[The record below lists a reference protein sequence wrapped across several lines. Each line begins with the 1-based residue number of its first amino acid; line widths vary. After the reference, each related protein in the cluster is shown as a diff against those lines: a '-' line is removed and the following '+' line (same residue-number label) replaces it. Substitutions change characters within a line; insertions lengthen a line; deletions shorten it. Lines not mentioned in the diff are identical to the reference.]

1 MALFPRPLLT
11 NGATHPAQ
19 QFRMMVRDLANGAE
33 GITQG
38 DDLKVT
44 QRSTPGPGV
53 TVGDGSGVIRGRAN
67 AFQGHYSICNIGS
80 VNVDIAATGAGAGR
94 SDMVIARVED
104 PEYEG
109 DLDPQV
115 DEIAYFQVISN
126 VSSSATTIP
135 DGRTGIPL
143 ARIDI
148 PASTSTITNAMIT
161 DLRRVANPRRQRSLL
176 TQSPAGISTGIGS
189 SLTYSYFS
197 TAAGWNIAVP
207 DWATK
212 VIIKID
218 VSPIRYD
225 LGNFWGQISA
235 TFGSSLATQPIFLD
249 DNQGTGARRI
259 PAIIADTLTLPS
271 SYRSTTQLLR
281 VRAAGL
287 TAGQAGRIYV
297 DSGTTLAA
305 DVQFEEAPR

>member
-1 MALFPRPLLT
+1 MSLFPAPILT
-11 NGATHPAQ
+11 NGATHSAQ
-19 QFRMMVRDLANGAE
+19 QFRMLVRDLANGAE

-44 QRSTPGPGV
+44 QRSTPGGGV
-53 TVGDGSGVIRGRAN
+53 LVGDGSGVVKGRAN
-67 AFQGHYSICNIGS
+67 VFQGHYAACNIGA
-80 VNVDIAATGAGAGR
+80 VDVPIAATGSGGGR
-94 SDMVIARVED
+94 SDMVILRIED

-109 DLDPQV
+109 SLNPAT
-115 DEIAYFQVISN
+115 DEIAYFQVISG

-148 PASTSTITNAMIT
+148 PVSTSTITDAMIT
-161 DLRRVANPRRQRSLL
+161 DLRSCANARRRRSVF
-176 TQSPAGISTGIGS
+176 TQSPGSMSTGIGS
-189 SLTYSYFS
+189 SLSYSYFS
-197 TAAGWNIAVP
+197 TAAGWNISIP

-212 VIIKID
+212 AIVKID

-225 LGNFWGQISA
+225 LGNFFGKIGA
-235 TFGSSLATQPIFLD
+235 TFGASLTTQDVTLD
-249 DNQGTGARRI
+249 DNQGSGVRRI
-259 PAIIADTLTLPS
+259 PAIIGDTLTVPAT
-271 SYRSTTQLLR
+271 YRGATQLLR

-287 TAGQAGRIYV
+287 TSGQAARIYV
-297 DSGTTLAA
+297 DSGTTLIA

>member
-1 MALFPRPLLT
+1 MAFFPAPILT
-11 NGATHPAQ
+11 NGATHSAQ
-19 QFRMMVRDLANGAE
+19 QFRMMVRDLAADAE

-44 QRSTPGPGV
+44 QRSTPGGGV
-53 TVGDGSGVIRGRAN
+53 TVGDGSGVVKGRAN
-67 AFQGHYSICNIGS
+67 PFQGSYSVCNIGS

-94 SDMVIARVED
+94 SDMLIVRVED

-109 DLDPQV
+109 SLDPQV
-115 DEIAYFQVISN
+115 DEIVYFEVISN
-126 VSSSATTIP
+126 VSSAATTIP

-148 PASTSTITNAMIT
+148 PANTSTITNAMIV
-161 DLRRVANPRRQRSLL
+161 DLRKVANPRKDRLL
-176 TQSPAGISTGIGS
+176 VTQSPASISTGIGS
-189 SLTYSYFS
+189 STSYSYFS
-197 TAAGWNIAVP
+197 TAAGWNIAIP

-212 VIIKID
+212 AIIKID
-218 VSPIRYD
+218 VSPVRYD

-235 TFGSSLATQPIFLD
+235 TLGSSLSVQPTLLD
-249 DNQGTGARRI
+249 DNQGSGVRRI
-259 PAIIADTLTLPS
+259 AAVLADTLTIPS
-271 SYRSTTQLLR
+271 SYRGTTQLLR

-287 TAGQAGRIYV
+287 NAGQAARIYV
-297 DSGTTLAA
+297 DSGTTLVA

>member
-1 MALFPRPLLT
+1 MALFPRPILVD
-11 NGATHPAQ
+11 GATHSAQ
-19 QFRMMVRDLANGAE
+19 QFRMLVRDLANGSE

-44 QRSTPGPGV
+44 QRATPGGGV
-53 TVGDGSGVIRGRAN
+53 LVADGSAVVRGRVQS
-67 AFQGHYSICNIGS
+67 FQGSYAACNIGA
-80 VNVDIAATGAGAGR
+80 VDVPIAATGGSTR
-94 SDMVIARVED
+94 SDMVILRVED

-109 DLDPQV
+109 TLNPET

-126 VSSSATTIP
+126 VSSSATAIP

-148 PASTSTITNAMIT
+148 PASTSTITDAMIT
-161 DLRRVANPRRQRSLL
+161 DLRSCANPRRRRSVF
-176 TQSPAGISTGIGS
+176 TQSPSALSTAIGS
-189 SLTYSYFS
+189 STTYSYFS
-197 TAAGWNIAVP
+197 TAAGWNIAIP

-212 VIIKID
+212 AIIKID

-235 TFGSSLATQPIFLD
+235 TYGASLATQAIVLD
-249 DNQGTGARRI
+249 DNQGSGARRI
-259 PAIIADTLTLPS
+259 PAIIADTLTIPS
-271 SYRSTTQLLR
+271 AYRGTTQLLR
-281 VRAAGL
+281 VRAAAL
-287 TAGQAGRIYV
+287 STGQAGRIYV
-297 DSGTTLAA
+297 DTGTTLAA

>member
-1 MALFPRPLLT
+1 MALFPRPILT
-11 NGATHPAQ
+11 NGATHSAQ
-19 QFRMMVRDLANGAE
+19 QFRMLVRDLANGSE

-44 QRSTPGPGV
+44 QRSTPGGGV

-67 AFQGHYSICNIGS
+67 TFQGHYSVCNIGA

-94 SDMVIARVED
+94 SDMLIVRVED

-109 DLDPQV
+109 TLDPQV
-115 DEIAYFQVISN
+115 DQITYFQVISN

-148 PASTSTITNAMIT
+148 PANTSTITDAMIT

-176 TQSPAGISTGIGS
+176 TQSPASVSTGIGS
-189 SLTYSYFS
+189 STSWSYFS
-197 TAAGWNIAVP
+197 TAPGWNITIP

-212 VIIKID
+212 AIIKID
-218 VSPIRYD
+218 VSPIRYASGD
-225 LGNFWGQISA
+225 FWGQLSA
-235 TFGSSLATQPIFLD
+235 TFGSSLSTQSIYLD
-249 DNQGTGARRI
+249 DNQGNVVRRI
-259 PAIIADTLTLPS
+259 PAIVADTLTLPT
-271 SYRSTTQLLR
+271 SYRGTTQLLR

-287 TAGQAGRIYV
+287 NAGQAGRVYV